1 MLHWHG
7 ACLRVLQISP
17 AMTRPP
23 IPLNGTIGPHG
34 FRAACSLLSGAGLM
48 LASTPSEAEIIYS
61 GIQNVKHPLPS
72 PLGTT
77 RGLVTDDITGT
88 GLHFGWSFYNS
99 GQPLSA
105 GLTSA
110 SSNLGIAYSGK
121 VGFNGKISLASS
133 YLPGD
138 TIGPA
143 NYKSSPNQ
151 AVLFNYNTSTQA
163 YEGHWALGSTA
174 FAGLRADTGHGYRY
188 GWMRISTPSS
198 LDAGAPLILVDWA
211 YETELDTPINA
222 GEGIPAPTPVPTIG
236 APAALAAARR
246 LRRSMKPAQADG
258 SAVTSD

>member
-1 MLHWHG
+1 
-7 ACLRVLQISP
+7 
-17 AMTRPP
+17 MTRPP

-61 GIQNVKHPLPS
+61 GVKNVKHPLPS
-72 PLGTT
+72 PLGTSG
-77 RGLVTDDITGT
+77 GLVTDNITGT
-88 GLHFGWSFYNS
+88 GLHFGWSSHNT

-105 GLTSA
+105 SLASA

-121 VGFNGKISLASS
+121 AGLHGKTNLASAYS
-133 YLPGD
+133 AGD

-151 AVLFNYNTSTQA
+151 TVLFNYHPSTQA
-163 YEGHWALGSTA
+163 IEGHWAPGSTA
-174 FAGLRADTGHGYRY
+174 FAGLRTDTGYGYRY
-188 GWMRISTPSS
+188 GWMRITTPSS
-198 LDAGAPLILVDWA
+198 LDAGEPLILVDWA

-258 SAVTSD
+258 STVTSD

>member
-1 MLHWHG
+1 
-7 ACLRVLQISP
+7 
-17 AMTRPP
+17 MTRHPL
-23 IPLNGTIGPHG
+23 PLNGTSAPRGVRG
-34 FRAACSLLSGAGLM
+34 ACSLLSGAGLM

-61 GIQNVKHPLPS
+61 GIQNVKYPLSSPS
-72 PLGTT
+72 STNG
-77 RGLVTDDITGT
+77 GLVRDDITGT
-88 GLHFGWSFYNS
+88 GLHFGWSLDNS

-105 GLTSA
+105 DLASA

-121 VGFNGKISLASS
+121 AELTGRISHASS

-151 AVLFNYNTSTQA
+151 TVLFNYHPSTQA
-163 YEGHWALGSTA
+163 YEGHWPLGSTA
-174 FAGLRADTGHGYRY
+174 FAGLRADTGYGYRY
-188 GWMRISTPSS
+188 GWMRITTPAS

-211 YETELDTPINA
+211 YETELDTPIKA

-258 SAVTSD
+258 SAITSD

>member
-1 MLHWHG
+1 L
-7 ACLRVLQISP
+7 I
-17 AMTRPP
+17 
-23 IPLNGTIGPHG
+23 
-34 FRAACSLLSGAGLM
+34 

-105 GLTSA
+105 GLASA

-246 LRRSMKPAQADG
+246 LRRSIKPAQADG
-258 SAVTSD
+258 SAVTID

>member
-1 MLHWHG
+1 
-7 ACLRVLQISP
+7 
-17 AMTRPP
+17 MTRPP
-23 IPLNGTIGPHG
+23 LPLNLKTPAASGSSTATKKDTIGPHG
-34 FRAACSLLSGAGLM
+34 LRAACSLLSGGGLM

-72 PLGTT
+72 PSSTNG
-77 RGLVTDDITGT
+77 RLVRDDITGT
-88 GLHFGWSFYNS
+88 GLHVGWSLDHS

-105 GLTSA
+105 GLASA

-121 VGFNGKISLASS
+121 AELTGRINHASS
-133 YLPGD
+133 YLPGE
-138 TIGPA
+138 TIGPD

-151 AVLFNYNTSTQA
+151 TVLFNYNTSTQA

-188 GWMRISTPSS
+188 GWMRITTPSS

-222 GEGIPAPTPVPTIG
+222 GEGLPAPPPGQTIG

-246 LRRSMKPAQADG
+246 LKRRINPAQVDG
-258 SAVTSD
+258 SAVSSN